1 MCCLFGMVDYGHRL
15 SGKQKTRLLRQLSVQ
30 GEERGTDAT
39 GVAYN
44 SRGRLRIYKR
54 PLPAHRLHMT
64 FPSSVTV
71 IMGHT
76 RQVTQG
82 SAKRNCNNHPFYG
95 RAGERFALAHN
106 GVLHNDLSLRR
117 QEGLPKTKIETDSYV
132 AVQLI
137 EQQKA
142 LDLSCLKAM
151 AEKIEGSFAF
161 TVLGEGDDLF
171 LVKGTSPL
179 CLYHYPQQGVYV
191 YASTEGILTRAI
203 RRAGCLAGEPERIH
217 LECGDILQI
226 TKGGTM
232 HSCRFDTARLCAWSQ
247 PLWDYMPYYPARHSD
262 REDEYMEQLK
272 FVANTFGYAPEAID
286 RMLSY
291 GFTLDEVEEFLYCGE
306 V

>member
-15 SGKQKTRLLRQLSVQ
+15 SGKQKTRLLRQLSIQ

-64 FPSSVTV
+64 FPPAVNV

-76 RQVTQG
+76 RLVTQG
-82 SAKRNCNNHPFYG
+82 SAKQNRNNHPFFG

-106 GVLHNDLSLRR
+106 GVLHNDHSLRR
-117 QEGLPKTKIETDSYV
+117 REGLPKTKIETDSYV

-137 EQQKA
+137 EKQKA
-142 LDLSCLKAM
+142 LDLSGLKTM
-151 AEKIEGSFAF
+151 AEKLEGSFAF
-161 TVLGEGDDLF
+161 TVLSEKDDLF

-191 YASTEGILTRAI
+191 YASTEGILNRAI
-203 RRAGCLAGEPERIH
+203 QRAGCLIGEPERIKM
-217 LECGDILQI
+217 ECGDIFQI
-226 TKGGTM
+226 TKEGVL
-232 HSCRFDTARLCAWSQ
+232 HSSKFDTARLCEWSQ
-247 PLWDYMPYYPARHSD
+247 PLWDYTPYYSRHASNG
-262 REDEYMEQLK
+262 ESEYMEQLK